1 MSFAVDARK
10 ARDAGLPLGR
20 RVSGLRACVQRY
32 HPLGFLATL
41 SFLEHL
47 AGPYKT
53 DEAALLRALDC
64 LTESRELWKRAV
76 ADYATHRREAK
87 SRGERTPRPQDPN
100 PSHAPDQWY
109 GASQQAARHALAF
122 RQNRGLLPPPSDDV
136 AADVLALVRATL
148 TRPHLTDDQ
157 RALLADLT
165 AELRRRIRTTRG
177 APLMHA
183 KELHRLTHLIR
194 TAATSRQPL

>member
-10 ARDAGLPLGR
+10 ARNTELPHGR
-20 RVSGLRACVQRY
+20 RVAGLHSCVQRY

-47 AGPYKT
+47 AGPYRS
-53 DEAALLRALDC
+53 DSSALLRAVDC
-64 LTESRELWKRAV
+64 LTESRELWKTAV
-76 ADYATHRREAK
+76 TDYASTRREAK

-109 GASQQAARHALAF
+109 GASQTAAVHALSF
-122 RQNRGLLPPPSDDV
+122 RQTRGLFPPLSDDV
-136 AADVLALVRATL
+136 ASDVLTLVTITLKTRALTE
-148 TRPHLTDDQ
+148 DQ
-157 RALLADLT
+157 RSLLADLT

-177 APLMHA
+177 ETLMHST
-183 KELHRLTHLIR
+183 ELHRLTRFITLATTAR
-194 TAATSRQPL
+194 TR